1 MKNVFLMLFLFFSI
15 PAKGKSQKLEIK
27 SCQKQDD
34 KLSCS
39 ILLDEQE
46 ETWLIKKDSVG
57 LSTNKVFFIDSKDNT
72 LKKILKIF
80 GNKTDQANEVQNS
93 ATITTITNTRHVP
106 VIYAHGQ
113 FKDNSK
119 KNLTSDLTKK
129 AMCSL
134 NF

>member
-72 LKKILKIF
+72 LKKFLKFLVTKQIKPMKC
-80 GNKTDQANEVQNS
+80 KTLLLSQ
-93 ATITTITNTRHVP
+93 P
-106 VIYAHGQ
+106 
-113 FKDNSK
+113 
-119 KNLTSDLTKK
+119 
-129 AMCSL
+129 
-134 NF
+134 